1 MRLLPILTIAALLT
15 MSGLA
20 SAQVQRCVDNDGR
33 VTFTDNVCPKS
44 NNKNTS
50 IKANQKYVG
59 SETSTDTN
67 WAPKNEAFNQRHAQ
81 REQIATRERINAD
94 NQRTIKEFMST
105 PLPPGVKY
113 QRLTTYSDR
122 PSKLESK

>member
-1 MRLLPILTIAALLT
+1 MKLLPIFTIAALLT
-15 MSGLA
+15 MSGMA

-44 NNKNTS
+44 SVKEKTV
-50 IKANQKYVG
+50 KVNQKYVG
-59 SETSTDTN
+59 SESSTDTN
-67 WAPKNEAFNQRHAQ
+67 WAAKNEAFNQRHAQ

-94 NQRTIKEFMST
+94 NQRTMKEFLST

-113 QRLTTYSDR
+113 QRLTTYSDK